1 MENKNIT
8 ILWLDDQREPYS
20 YFKKKKTDSGA
31 WVRNNDFYQEN
42 IFNNYKP
49 NFIWVKNL
57 PEFSEYIIENGLP
70 DLVSFDH
77 DLSSKTVKCD
87 HNGADCARWL
97 VNYCKE
103 NGLQMPKCFAHT
115 ANNKQRPILNDI
127 LGLNESIILES
138 CDYVFN
144 DEGQKCNST
153 GTVWKGV
160 EYAKNKKNV
169 PKGIGAYPFIIHNGR
184 LFASTTPN
192 GHGDFLKTEVLPKT
206 EYNGVM
212 VNSLKQELSIN
223 NRHVSICGRLFPNVN
238 SDGSSIMTIWNPKE
252 HGLTDEKNIS
262 AVIKLLAD
270 YFKIEPSMIK
280 YEIKSGQLI
289 QPTYQATSEDV
300 KNLLKHNRE
309 IAQMSGLKTIEQY
322 DTPVNDKDIYT
333 AYATKPYSTLKPR
346 EKEMFHN
353 LRGQDTRG
361 NEELRNHLMKHNPNF
376 TQAQWNAMSTIGDSK
391 IKKTNVITESQL
403 RKIIKETILEYL
415 RK

>member
-57 PEFSEYIIENGLP
+57 PEFSEYIIKNGLP

-138 CDYVFN
+138 CDFVFN
-144 DEGQKCNST
+144 DSGEQCNATSC
-153 GTVWKGV
+153 
-160 EYAKNKKNV
+160 
-169 PKGIGAYPFIIHNGR
+169 GAYPFVIFNGR
-184 LFASTTPN
+184 IYGHTEPM
-192 GHGDFLKTEVLPKT
+192 GHGNLIKKLGLPKIA
-206 EYNGVM
+206 
-212 VNSLKQELSIN
+212 K
-223 NRHVSICGRLFPNVN
+223 NRQISICGRLFPKVN
-238 SDGSSIMTIWNPKE
+238 SDGTSILSLWAMEKYHNIWNDE
-252 HGLTDEKNIS
+252 HGLSTIINAIGNYFNINPES
-262 AVIKLLAD
+262 IYYGTGNNIKKWKQYKPNSSTSNGDIEKLLNYTKETAKRVGYD
-270 YFKIEPSMIK
+270 ELDGVDAGY
-280 YEIKSGQLI
+280 Y
-289 QPTYQATSEDV
+289 
-300 KNLLKHNRE
+300 KH
-309 IAQMSGLKTIEQY
+309 
-322 DTPVNDKDIYT
+322 
-333 AYATKPYSTLKPR
+333 YANKPYSKITPK
-346 EKEMFHN
+346 EKEMFSKIRKQS
-353 LRGQDTRG
+353 RGGQEMYNT
-361 NEELRNHLMKHNPNF
+361 LKSQNPNF
-376 TQAQWNAMSTIGDSK
+376 TKAQWNAMSTIGDSK

-403 RKIIKETILEYL
+403 RNIIKETILEYL

>member
-1 MENKNIT
+1 MSI
-8 ILWLDDQREPYS
+8 
-20 YFKKKKTDSGA
+20 FKKKKTDSGT

-57 PEFSEYIIENGLP
+57 PEFSKYIIKNGLP

-77 DLSSKTVKCD
+77 DLSSKTVRCD

-97 VNYCKE
+97 VKYCKE
-103 NGLQMPKCFAHT
+103 NALQMPKCFAHT

-206 EYNGVM
+206 EYNGVDQYHK
-212 VNSLKQELSIN
+212 VFTKIA
-223 NRHVSICGRLFPNVN
+223 
-238 SDGSSIMTIWNPKE
+238 
-252 HGLTDEKNIS
+252 DEYMKATQQTFENLYK
-262 AVIKLLAD
+262 IKLNEFEVRQVIAD
-270 YFKIEPSMIK
+270 IVPINEHVMNKTQIDNQEKIRADILYRFKEAPDLKDRESTGARFIQAVADTVTHIEPFRKTANWQENRFKKAI
-280 YEIKSGQLI
+280 EGNTLI
-289 QPTYQATSEDV
+289 DV
-300 KNLLKHNRE
+300 AMNR
-309 IAQMSGLKTIEQY
+309 L
-322 DTPVNDKDIYT
+322 T
-333 AYATKPYSTLKPR
+333 A
-346 EKEMFHN
+346 
-353 LRGQDTRG
+353 
-361 NEELRNHLMKHNPNF
+361 
-376 TQAQWNAMSTIGDSK
+376 
-391 IKKTNVITESQL
+391 
-403 RKIIKETILEYL
+403 
-415 RK
+415 